1 MLSTAQ
7 LQTMFQL
14 QAAMNYRVDPNWTDA
29 RYPYLRAVVVE
40 AAEAIE
46 HHGWKWWKQQ
56 HRDLGQLQMEL
67 VDIWHFLLSEILLRN
82 GGDED
87 KARLYLEAAYERQ
100 SPTRRLQF
108 DGQEYSLEEL
118 ELLDLLQ
125 ALIGTAAAGRVE
137 LGLFAEI
144 MSGCELDWPELYKQ
158 YVSKNVLN
166 FFRQDHGYQEGTYR
180 KIWNGREDNEV
191 LVEVMA
197 TLDAEDPS
205 FKDSLYALLEA
216 AYLEIYNNFN

>member
-14 QAAMNYRVDPNWTDA
+14 QAAMNYRVDPNWTYA

-82 GGDED
+82 GGDEE

-197 TLDAEDPS
+197 TLDAENPS

-216 AYLEIYNNFN
+216 AYLEI